1 MARASSWSAA
11 ASSRGWLA
19 AVTAVEVEPALQ
31 LGDPALQTLNQLLQR
46 GVLGQQPLDVR
57 FPRHLRFCP
66 QDRADSPA
74 DIGSLT
80 HAGTPSSSE
89 FYKQPGQ
96 LRQNFRCPVL
106 SVISATPLF
115 WSE

>member
-1 MARASSWSAA
+1 
-11 ASSRGWLA
+11 
-19 AVTAVEVEPALQ
+19 
-31 LGDPALQTLNQLLQR
+31 
-46 GVLGQQPLDVR
+46 
-57 FPRHLRFCP
+57 
-66 QDRADSPA
+66 
-74 DIGSLT
+74 LT